1 MKLKTILSLIFLL
14 ISTQSFA
21 NGFRQISI
29 GSGQLPESVTPSTPT
44 NFVPGNPVTV
54 NGMLTVPNGQII
66 DSLRLTVNVA
76 GTDYVTTNS
85 VSFGSGN
92 NSFTISSGAIPAGNA
107 NITVSALNGTTVLY
121 SESYSGSASIPDQS
135 GVLLT
140 DPDITTGSLDL
151 AASDLVGVLE
161 NDGSVAID
169 SDILANL
176 SALNAEIDEDDHG
189 CSLAGG
195 VNATG
200 AQGRSYLICIMEAH
214 YADVAAAA
222 LASFTAPTTTQLET
236 CNTDELCGPAPSIC
250 SEAIWN
256 CTVTSSTLPSSGTL
270 SPSLNGPSTAPASFD
285 GIDTTQQLG
294 SATYEVALTLSTYT
308 NPIPATSFSY
318 SNLAYP
324 AGIYSAPSEST
335 AGLSA
340 VDVAPLAQLS
350 IETDSG
356 FNYVNP
362 QNSLTYTAELSDG
375 SALPSWLSIDSS
387 TGVLSGNPPY
397 IVFDA
402 GATSAT
408 INITGTDAQ
417 GASATVA
424 QTLNVASSVPTNA
437 LANYATSAAQFN
449 NETIK
454 LAIHTDP
461 VSWATPSQS
470 VAQITGSKLGWF
482 YTGSGQPGTRLTKA
496 QGLSVLGVAAEGA
509 NAAGLRDS
517 DGYLVTISDS
527 SGTGAQGY
535 LVVAIG
541 HRGDGQGDY
550 GHMMMQLYPLSNAAN
565 VASGDSL
572 HLPLKAYGTIPD
584 TASDAT
590 GSVVVTGTAEEYQ
603 TLTLDASSIADP
615 DGLNPF
621 TYQWFADGTAISG
634 ATSTTYTL
642 TASEINAV
650 ITAQVSYMD
659 KTGFNEVI
667 TSDPTSAVAAALL
680 SPQPST
686 LVASATD
693 TTIEAGQ
700 TTQLSLN
707 NTAGSG
713 TISYSVTSGSCTVNA
728 SGLLT
733 AGTTVEACVVSATIA
748 ESTTHSAGTAPDLTV
763 NVVNAQTATLASA
776 PSGGIANGGTYQ
788 VSVNNQGGSGALTY
802 SISSGSCSVNNSG
815 LVTSSGTGTCSIQ
828 VEVAGSATHNNA
840 TLTQDLTMLATLAA
854 NNVRVKPRYNDLFG
868 SDPSMPIYTP
878 KTGWSVNN
886 SNGSIQRIYATGL
899 GVSGGAKNRSHVEFV
914 DTSGNAL
921 QIEKVEGFGSVEN
934 NGMMYRID
942 WNWNIS
948 GKNYHAKLR
957 FRRVDSSGNP
967 LTAWSG
973 GLLVNRVDT
982 LLNLDWNAYKLGRSD
997 SWSGANGNPTM
1008 TLPLVSGVSNS
1019 DIFIVNGGGYC
1030 NVNTSTRVV
1039 TNNTGNSDISDMFRR
1054 CSIMG
1059 YVLGTSSRAPWFTG
1073 YYSGQGYYQG
1083 FPMPKIGSPSTSGC
1097 MLQAGGTACPSGKE
1111 LATNDQLQHSA
1122 CSNVTIDPTVYDS
1135 FFTQRRRFDL
1145 ADEITETIS
1154 IKELIKRQERRVRT
1168 NTGSVVQDA
1177 YFINNSWSHPVSNP
1191 DPEATAPSNHAA
1203 VCVDAPATPT
1213 QCQMVYSQPNRM
1225 CPIGWRM
1232 ARDTSEM
1239 TSVCSSK
1246 SIDMTTSSAVDKYV
1260 VTSTDIYE
1268 LSGSSGNRTVQQFV
1282 DDGTEVTWDPQWHGH
1297 WQAPATWNACV
1308 K

>member
-121 SESYSGSASIPDQS
+121 SESYSGSASIPDQI

-324 AGIYSAPSEST
+324 ADIYSAPSEST

-496 QGLSVLGVAAEGA
+496 QGLSVLGVAAEGD

-527 SGTGAQGY
+527 SGTGTQGY

-621 TYQWFADGTAISG
+621 SYQWFADGTAISG

-642 TASEINAV
+642 TASEINTV

-667 TSDPTSAVAAALL
+667 TSDPTSTVAAALL

-802 SISSGSCSVNNSG
+802 SISSGSCSVNGSG
-815 LVTSSGTGTCSIQ
+815 LVTANGTGTCSIQ
-828 VEVAGSATHNNA
+828 VDIAGTSTHNNA
-840 TLTQDLTMLATLAA
+840 TLTQDLTMLANLDVA
-854 NNVRVKPRYNDLFG
+854 NVRVKPYSSTSWGPLPGVPTF
-868 SDPSMPIYTP
+868 TP
-878 KTGWSVNN
+878 KTGWSTYN
-886 SNGSIQRIYATGL
+886 SNGSINRVYATGL
-899 GVSGGAKNRSHVEFV
+899 GAGAPHRSYVEFQ
-914 DTSGNAL
+914 DTDGNAL
-921 QIEKVEGFGSVEN
+921 QIQKVDGHGVVEN
-934 NGMMYRID
+934 NGMRFKINWS
-942 WNWNIS
+942 WNDRTP
-948 GKNYHAKLR
+948 GNYHTKLR
-957 FRRVDSSGNP
+957 FRRVDSGGNA
-967 LTAWSG
+967 LTAWTSG
-973 GLLVNRVDT
+973 TILVNRVDT
-982 LLNLDWNAYKLGRSD
+982 MLNLDWNAYKLGRTD
-997 SWSGANGNPTM
+997 SWSGTNGNPTM
-1008 TLPLVSGVSNS
+1008 TLPLVSGVSNN
-1019 DIFIVNGGGYC
+1019 DIYIQNGGGYC
-1030 NVNTSTRVV
+1030 SIDTNTRVV
-1039 TNNTGNSDISDMFRR
+1039 TNTTGNSDTSDMFRR
-1054 CSIMG
+1054 CSVMA
-1059 YVLGTSSRAPWFTG
+1059 YVFGTSSRAPWFTG
-1073 YYSGQGYYQG
+1073 YTAGQGFYQG
-1083 FPMPKIGSPSTSGC
+1083 FPMPKIGNQSTSGC
-1097 MLQAGGTACPSGKE
+1097 MVQAGGSACPSGKE
-1111 LATNDQLQHSA
+1111 LATNDQFQHSA
-1122 CSNVTIDPTVYDS
+1122 CANVTIDPDVYES
-1135 FFTQRRRFDL
+1135 FFTQRRRFTL
-1145 ADEITETIS
+1145 SDEITETTA
-1154 IKELIKRQERRVRT
+1154 IKELIKREERRVRT
-1168 NTGSVVQDA
+1168 NDGSTVQNA
-1177 YFINNSWSHPVSNP
+1177 YVINNGWSHLVTNP
-1191 DPEATAPSNHAA
+1191 DPETTAPSNQAA
-1203 VCVDAPATPT
+1203 ICVDAPAAPT

-1225 CPIGWRM
+1225 CPPGWRM
-1232 ARDTSEM
+1232 ARDTAEL

-1246 SIDMTTSSAVDKYV
+1246 SMDMTTSSANNKLII
-1260 VTSTDIYE
+1260 TATDIYQ
-1268 LSGSSGNRTVQQFV
+1268 LAATSGTRTVQQFV
-1282 DDGTEVTWDPQWHGH
+1282 DDGTEQSYNPQWHGT
-1297 WQAPATWNACV
+1297 WQSPATWNACV